1 LNSSSS
7 VIEDL
12 SGQFRSNTPLAVA
25 FYYFDFNDNGKRD
38 VNSLARALL
47 AQLLT
52 QCPSNA
58 RCIDELHSQI
68 QYGQKRDIDFLLG
81 VLREFVQSFEQTYI
95 VIDALDECSEC
106 EELMKFIEVVHGWES
121 AQLHIFAT
129 SRQLP
134 EIEETIR
141 ERATDCICLQESNI
155 MQDITMFVQQRLDSD
170 RKFQKWPLDVRAE
183 IQGALIKGASG
194 MYENWYAPM

>member
-12 SGQFRSNTPLAVA
+12 SSHCRSTTRLAVA
-25 FYYFDFNDNGKRD
+25 FYYFDFNENGKRD
-38 VNSLARALL
+38 VNSIARALL
-47 AQLLT
+47 AQLLA

-58 RCIDELHSQI
+58 NCIDELHSQI
-68 QYGQKRDIDFLLG
+68 QYVQKRDVDFLLRI
-81 VLREFVQSFEQTYI
+81 LREFVQSFEQTYI

-106 EELMKFIEVVHGWES
+106 EELMKFIEVIYGWQS
-121 AQLHIFAT
+121 AQLNIFAT

-141 ERATDCICLQESNI
+141 DRATDCICLQESNI
-155 MQDITMFVQQRLDSD
+155 MQDIVMLVQQRLDSD
-170 RKFQKWPLDVRAE
+170 RKFQRWPPDLRAE
-183 IQGALIKGASG
+183 IQDALIKGASG
-194 MYENWYAPM
+194 MYEGWCPPI